1 MDSVL
6 KTIFSS
12 NAPAPGGHYSQAVVH
27 NGLVY
32 VAGQLPITPAG
43 AKLTGAPVEAQ
54 AEQALRNVAAILEA
68 AGTGLDRVLQL
79 TVYVADIS
87 EWATVNAVCAQM
99 FGEHRPERAVVPV
112 KELHFGFGL
121 EIQVVAALDG

>member
-6 KTIFSS
+6 KTILSS

-43 AKLTGAPVEAQ
+43 AKLSGAPIEAQ

-68 AGTGLDRVLQL
+68 AGSGLDRVLQI
-79 TVYVADIS
+79 TVYVADIA
-87 EWATVNAVCAQM
+87 EWATVNAVCARM
-99 FGEHRPERAVVPV
+99 FGEHRPARAVVPV

-121 EIQVVAALDG
+121 EIQAIAALDG